1 MGVLHLADKWGF
13 TALYQAAREAIPP
26 LASSVDMIVLGKKY
40 NLDDWLAPA
49 FVDLIA
55 RDDSLTLQEGEHRD
69 WNELLHTSIVSRE
82 DLTFVTW
89 KRNQGLER
97 FSKSFLD
104 MVTATRFTR
113 YIIES
118 RLVDDQVLSKVIFR
132 GFWKK
137 MEQLFNPLWAVALP
151 GLNARF
157 MTIITLI
164 GRSVFIAD
172 PAVEH
177 FYAECETLMKCH
189 VWGLNH
195 AKHVEIQKHAYSDV
209 RV

>member
-1 MGVLHLADKWGF
+1 MAVED
-13 TALYQAAREAIPP
+13 YC
-26 LASSVDMIVLGKKY
+26 
-40 NLDDWLAPA
+40 
-49 FVDLIA
+49 
-55 RDDSLTLQEGEHRD
+55 LTKIGD
-69 WNELLHTSIVSRE
+69 WNELLHTSIVSRD

-118 RLVDDQVLSKVIFR
+118 RLVDEQVLSKAIFR

-137 MEQLFNPLWAVALP
+137 MEQLFNPLWAVALH

-177 FYAECETLMKCH
+177 FYAECETLMKCR
-189 VWGLNH
+189 VWGLNY

-209 RV
+209 RI